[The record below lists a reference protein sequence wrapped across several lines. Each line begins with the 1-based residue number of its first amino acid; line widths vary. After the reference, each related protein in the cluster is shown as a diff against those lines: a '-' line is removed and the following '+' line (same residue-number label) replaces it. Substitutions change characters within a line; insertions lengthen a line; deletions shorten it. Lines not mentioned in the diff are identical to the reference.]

1 MTSLKDENV
10 ITPLLEKIKERRR
23 INLIKNLDNKY
34 SIMNDYIFKK
44 LKIDYTSKESYE
56 LLKEKT
62 AKDIIEFID
71 RLSLDTVY
79 FLKEKETHE

>member
-1 MTSLKDENV
+1 M
-10 ITPLLEKIKERRR
+10 
-23 INLIKNLDNKY
+23 
-34 SIMNDYIFKK
+34 KK

-71 RLSLDTVY
+71 SLSLDTVY